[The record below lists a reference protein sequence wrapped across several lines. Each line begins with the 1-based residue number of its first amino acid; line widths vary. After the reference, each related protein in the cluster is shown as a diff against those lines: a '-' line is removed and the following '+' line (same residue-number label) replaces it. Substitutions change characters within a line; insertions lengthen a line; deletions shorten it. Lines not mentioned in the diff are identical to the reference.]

1 MVRVAVSVRDDDETL
16 LAAWAAGDRG
26 AGTMLLERHFS
37 SVFRFFRTKL
47 DTGADELVQR
57 TYEACIQS
65 RASFRGDST
74 FRAWLLGIA
83 RYQILRYLQ
92 REHARVPEDFD
103 PERTTIQEAVASAS
117 PSAVVAAREEQ
128 RILVEALRA
137 IPLDLQIA
145 IELHYWEELSMEEIG
160 TVLGIPSGTVKTR
173 LHRARRLLHAAL
185 ETAAHSVSA
194 RAGSSAD
201 LQAWVRA
208 MQARLGRDP
217 EA

>member
-1 MVRVAVSVRDDDETL
+1 MVMVTASARDDDETL

-47 DTGADELVQR
+47 DTGVDELVQR
-57 TYEACIQS
+57 TYEACIKS

-83 RYQILRYLQ
+83 RIQILRYLQ
-92 REHARVPEDFD
+92 REHLRVPEDFD
-103 PERTTIQEAVASAS
+103 PERTTIREAVAVAS
-117 PSAVVAAREEQ
+117 PSAIVAAREEQ
-128 RILVEALRA
+128 RILVDALRA

-145 IELHYWEELSMEEIG
+145 IELHYWEDLSMEEIG

-173 LHRARRLLHAAL
+173 LFRARRLLHDAIEVAMR
-185 ETAAHSVSA
+185 SVTG

-201 LQAWVRA
+201 LEAWVRSL
-208 MQARLGRDP
+208 QERLGRG
-217 EA
+217 A